1 MPAFSRRA
9 VLLSLAL
16 TAGLVRAAC
25 ADPGP
30 ASWDQALA
38 QAKGET
44 VYFNAWGGDPKINAY
59 ISWAAERVKADYGVT
74 LRQVNLSD
82 TAEAV
87 ARVLA
92 EKTAVRK
99 DGGSV
104 DLIWINGANFAA
116 MKRQGL
122 LF

>member
-1 MPAFSRRA
+1 MVSFSRRA
-9 VLLSLAL
+9 AVLSLLLSCLGLGGIAL
-16 TAGLVRAAC
+16 
-25 ADPGP
+25 ADPAP

-59 ISWAAERVKADYGVT
+59 ISWAAERVKAAYGVT
-74 LRQVNLSD
+74 LRQVKLSD

-92 EKTAVRK
+92 E
-99 DGGSV
+99 
-104 DLIWINGANFAA
+104 
-116 MKRQGL
+116 
-122 LF
+122 

>member
-25 ADPGP
+25 ADPAP

-59 ISWAAERVKADYGVT
+59 ISWAAERV
-74 LRQVNLSD
+74 
-82 TAEAV
+82 
-87 ARVLA
+87 
-92 EKTAVRK
+92 
-99 DGGSV
+99 
-104 DLIWINGANFAA
+104 
-116 MKRQGL
+116 
-122 LF
+122 